1 MAIDLVCG
9 KVVNEEQAIFI
20 SQYHGMTFYFCSPEC
35 KAAFDQAPEQY
46 LRARGEGMFGA
57 HEQ

>member
-9 KVVNEEQAIFI
+9 KVVNEEQTAFT
-20 SQYHGMTFYFCSPEC
+20 SQYHGMTFYCSLEC
-35 KAAFDQAPEQY
+35 KMAFDQAPEQY